1 MENKTSLRNSQTR
14 GDEGDMT
21 TKYNAVS
28 QMVSWN
34 RKKKWHQWENWRN
47 PNEVWNL
54 GNSSVEY

>member
-34 RKKKWHQWENWRN
+34 RKKNGISGKTGEIQMKS
-47 PNEVWNL
+47 
-54 GNSSVEY
+54 GI